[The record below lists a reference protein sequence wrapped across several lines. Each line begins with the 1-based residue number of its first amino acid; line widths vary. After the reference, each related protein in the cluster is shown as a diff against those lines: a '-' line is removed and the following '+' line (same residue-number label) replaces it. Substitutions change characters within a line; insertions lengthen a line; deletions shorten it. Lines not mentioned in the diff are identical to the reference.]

1 MDENNKQQ
9 KLNDK
14 FPEANEMQLRGL
26 LLKQGNIYYLP
37 ESFDKEAFYNRL
49 KDYMETDLPLSTEWY
64 LSDQMDFIS
73 YKIKKG
79 MKSVLG
85 LSYHMNLL
93 MTINDNKLY
102 YDFKPDA
109 WFGNPEGK
117 QSFSLKKLVNES
129 KEAEIDSWIYSYLF
143 NISLDGKDSFID
155 TQNIF
160 IQDIS
165 SRQKLWLSTNSE
177 EEEHL
182 LAFLELSEV
191 KKWTKEFEDDKKI
204 RWKFLLTSKAAKI
217 VGFNERDEL
226 SAYLD
231 IKPDKLKVKKEIG
244 RYPVIIGD
252 IIFYTTRSNTGLFLE
267 IQHAVK
273 ESAKERISETA
284 RLNWLNRDKKNGHE
298 TYALKLIKE
307 LVANEPNPFDDLSML
322 YMEYAEGK
330 KDAAFSDFIEDEK
343 LMTLLKEILNYA
355 GTMEL
360 LTIWVEKWKIEYLDI
375 LALNKLLLE
384 GISDNIQAKNIL
396 PFHKL
401 VRSKYQKKNK
411 DVINAVVFDY
421 EYANHLI
428 KCEEEEEAKKILNKR
443 LKQLPDESISDLLPP
458 KNLDLTGEAAGQILK
473 VKILEVLAS
482 IEKEKSQTEIKKQLA
497 VLQPLV
503 PDRITDLKQSTEGAL
518 SIKASKIELVM
529 KEGGLKALE
538 DVPDD
543 KKYNQLSEKVI
554 EKNLRHPASR
564 KDGSFANIQKWLAK
578 VEVPDYSMI
587 KSYSE
592 QLSPKKHPWLHQIV
606 IDIKYA
612 LGIENLEAYVSRGD
626 KSVGIN
632 GFEGEPS
639 FLIVGGDHL
648 DKESPHY
655 LGYKELKFSVAV
667 EMAHLYFKHARI
679 TSTDVWRG
687 AIDKGYWVLDTA
699 LAIIPIAG
707 LFGKSLQGISKL
719 NTISSI
725 LQKADKLDGISQN
738 SKGIITAT
746 TQAVEVYNS
755 KILKEK
761 ETSKE
766 KQLMATAHVMQL
778 SADRTALVFTEEIN
792 AAIRAMFLVSKR
804 YYTELPVIEEYGLRD
819 FLLKKDQEGNF
830 IHQDFAIRLA
840 NLFAFYLSDEYD
852 NVRNMLINSK

>member
-14 FPEANEMQLRGL
+14 FPEANEMQLRSL

-37 ESFDKEAFYNRL
+37 TSFDKEAFYNRL
-49 KDYMETDLPLSTEWY
+49 KDYMETDLPLSTDWY
-64 LSDQMDFIS
+64 LSEQMDFIS

-79 MKSVLG
+79 VKSALG
-85 LSYHMNLL
+85 LAYHMNLL

-102 YDFKPDA
+102 YNFKPDR
-109 WFGNPEGK
+109 WFENPEDK

-143 NISLDGKDSFID
+143 NLSLDGKDSFID

-160 IQDIS
+160 VQDIS
-165 SRQKLWLSTNSE
+165 SKQKLWLSTNSK

-191 KKWTKEFEDDKKI
+191 KKWTKEFEGDKKI
-204 RWKFLLTSKAAKI
+204 KWKFLLTSKVAKI
-217 VGFNERDEL
+217 IGFNERDEL

-231 IKPDKLKVKKEIG
+231 IKSESLKVKKEIG

-252 IIFYTTRSNTGLFLE
+252 IIFYTTRNNTTLFLD

-273 ESAKERISETA
+273 ETSEERTRETA

-298 TYALKLIKE
+298 AYALKLIKE
-307 LVANEPNPFDDLSML
+307 LIAKEPNPFDDLSML

-330 KDAAFSDFIEDEK
+330 KDAAFSNFIEDEK
-343 LMTLLKEILNYA
+343 LMVLLKEILNYA
-355 GTMEL
+355 GTIEL

-384 GISDNIQAKNIL
+384 GISDSIQAKNIL

-473 VKILEVLAS
+473 VKILEVLAT
-482 IEKEKSQTEIKKQLA
+482 IENEKNRTEIKKQLA

-503 PDRITDLKQSTEGAL
+503 PDRITDLKQNAEGSL

-529 KEGGLKALE
+529 KEGGLKATE
-538 DVPDD
+538 DIPDD
-543 KKYNQLSEKVI
+543 IKYNQLSEKVI

-592 QLSPKKHPWLHQIV
+592 QLSPKKHPRLNQIV

-612 LGIENLEAYVSRGD
+612 LSIENLEIYVSRGD

-667 EMAHLYFKHARI
+667 EMAHLYFKHSRI

-699 LAIIPIAG
+699 LTIIPIAG

-755 KILKEK
+755 KMSKEK

-778 SADRTALVFTEEIN
+778 TADRTALILTEEIN
-792 AAIRAMFLVSKR
+792 AAIRAMFLISKR

-819 FLLKKDQEGNF
+819 FLLKTDEKGNF
-830 IHQDFAIRLA
+830 THQDFAIRLA
-840 NLFAFYLSDEYD
+840 NLFAFYLSDEYND
-852 NVRNMLINSK
+852 THKALINSD